1 MTGSQLDQTLSLTA
15 EAIDRPDDSDPVAVE
30 PAATPSARFVLREV
44 TSVDHLETEAA
55 FAPFDIAEPDDYRR
69 FLLAHAM
76 VLPRFE
82 LGVTGQG
89 WRDWHPRL
97 PYLADDLAALGEEL
111 PVAMLA
117 PAMSPVAAWGVQYV
131 LEGSRLGG
139 KLLARRLP
147 EGAPSRY
154 LRPHADMSV
163 RWQAFCAALDAEA
176 SRGGARWMDEVTDSA
191 KETFRAFRRSAET
204 LAGDHT

>member
-1 MTGSQLDQTLSLTA
+1 MTGSRLDQTLPLTVVA
-15 EAIDRPDDSDPVAVE
+15 TDVPDDCTPGLDD
-30 PAATPSARFVLREV
+30 AAGAPSARFALRTV
-44 TSVDHLETEAA
+44 TESDHLATEAA
-55 FAPFDIAEPDDYRR
+55 FAPFDIVAPEHYRR

-117 PAMSPVAAWGVQYV
+117 PAMSPIAAWGNTCSKAR
-131 LEGSRLGG
+131 G
-139 KLLARRLP
+139 LAANCWRSVCPRVRHR
-147 EGAPSRY
+147 AI
-154 LRPHADMSV
+154 LRP
-163 RWQAFCAALDAEA
+163 LP
-176 SRGGARWMDEVTDSA
+176 T
-191 KETFRAFRRSAET
+191 
-204 LAGDHT
+204 